1 MIDRI
6 VLNIP
11 HSSSE
16 FPGTAKDGWEN
27 GIDEHIQRWT
37 DWGTDRLFGM
47 ASSMDP
53 RIHPVT
59 FPWSRFFCDVER
71 PENDPLEKIGQGI
84 VYSSFE
90 GIRRN
95 ITGTE
100 IIYRSYYL
108 GHKTA
113 VIKELTP
120 SSILI
125 DCHSFPSD
133 LSDVEVCIGFN
144 DDWSMPD
151 KDLLSQIES
160 MFRSRGY
167 KTAFNKPYSNS
178 YAPKTRFGY
187 PSLMIELNKS
197 TYMDADGSMDH
208 EKSEKIMAAIREMY
222 EMILLP
228 CTSGLFFRNA
238 GFLYEKRNEIWANP
252 RMASALTGT
261 AYFNGKRATVG
272 GFLKAVENHPD
283 LFRCKDSIIVSFGG
297 SKYVEDEK
305 AARSV
310 RVWPSGITQRRSLTK
325 VLAWHH
331 QMPGRSWRAGKA
343 QRRWKA
349 RRP

>member
-1 MIDRI
+1 MIDSI

-27 GIDEHIQRWT
+27 GIDVHIQRWT
-37 DWGTDRLFGM
+37 DWGTGRLFGM
-47 ASSMDP
+47 AASMDP

-59 FPWSRFFCDVER
+59 FPWSRFFCDMER
-71 PENDPLEKIGQGI
+71 LENDPLEKIGQGI

-90 GIRRN
+90 GIGRN

-108 GHKTA
+108 GHKAA
-113 VIKELTP
+113 VIKELTT

-208 EKSEKIMAAIREMY
+208 EKSEKIMTAIREMY
-222 EMILLP
+222 EMILRP
-228 CTSGLFFRNA
+228 CTSELFFRNA
-238 GFLYEKRNEIWANP
+238 GFLYEKRNEIRANP

-272 GFLKAVENHPD
+272 GFLKAVESHPD

-297 SKYVEDEK
+297 SKYMEDAK
-305 AARSV
+305 AAHIV
-310 RVWPSGITQRRSLTK
+310 V
-325 VLAWHH
+325 V
-331 QMPGRSWRAGKA
+331 
-343 QRRWKA
+343 
-349 RRP
+349 